1 MTLQQKLQAREPENL
16 VKDSDHRL
24 VSDKGWVIFG
34 KEKYGPRKGQSYI
47 SVMDN
52 TDGYGVDYTFYRNEG
67 GMVWDVSKNSRDG
80 HSETRITMDEMRDV
94 QELDKLGMN
103 VGPLMKRAICAIA
116 IQHDRAVRINESLM
130 DSAMRRAG
138 LSVSKDGKIS
148 DARATSTQQRGGRA

>member
-16 VKDSDHRL
+16 RKDSDHRL

-34 KEKYGPRKGQSYI
+34 KEKYGPQKGQDYI

-52 TDGYGVDYTFYRNEG
+52 TDGYGVTYTFHRD
-67 GMVWDVSKNSRDG
+67 GMLWDVLKQSRDG
-80 HSETRITMDEMRDV
+80 HSESEITMDDMSDV

-148 DARATSTQQRGGRA
+148 DAGAGTIQQRGRS